1 MCADSKLSPGAK
13 YALFSVYRLA
23 SNHHPRTSN
32 HAIRW
37 KRWIWFVG
45 CAVWV
50 VDASVSI
57 RLHDGPHAKLA
68 MAVAAVF
75 LVAGLFYQAQ
85 KR

>member
-1 MCADSKLSPGAK
+1 M
-13 YALFSVYRLA
+13 
-23 SNHHPRTSN
+23 
-32 HAIRW
+32 RW
-37 KRWIWFVG
+37 TRWIWFVG